1 MSHNKREMEYF
12 FFGTMHV
19 SMKQQDSLLLLVAG
33 RRSYSMGSHQ
43 LMAPANGCENIPKS
57 LPKDAPTDYRGG
69 SI

>member
-43 LMAPANGCENIPKS
+43 LMACDGVR
-57 LPKDAPTDYRGG
+57 RGLLRCVD
-69 SI
+69 SEPCKRL